1 MNWDAV
7 AAIAELIASAG
18 VIVSL
23 VYLATQIRRQTSEN
37 LLSASH
43 QLASQ
48 LDHIWSGVSDNA
60 EFAELYYRGIKDFD
74 SLDRV
79 EKVRIAAFFAR
90 MMRILES
97 MYSRHLLKQIDPA
110 IWPGI
115 EVTCRELSCYAGFQ
129 VWWANTSH
137 WFTEEF
143 RAWVLDCMAE
153 KSHSGL
159 NN

>member
-23 VYLATQIRRQTSEN
+23 VYLAIQIRRQTSEN

-43 QLASQ
+43 ELASQ
-48 LDHIWSGVSDNA
+48 LNYIWSGVTDNA
-60 EFAELYYRGIKDFD
+60 EFAALYYKGIKDFN
-74 SLDRV
+74 SLDSV
-79 EKVRIAAFFAR
+79 EKVRISAFFGR
-90 MMRILES
+90 MMRLLES

-110 IWPGI
+110 IWPAI

-129 VWWANTSH
+129 DWWASTSH
-137 WFTEEF
+137 WFTDEF
-143 RAWVLDCMAE
+143 RAWVSDCMAAG
-153 KSHSGL
+153 SYSGL
-159 NN
+159 KD